1 MRSAGITSADDV
13 IGWLLICV
21 HFLAKVEPAYDAS
34 KVHLSG
40 KGLESGKV
48 GDTSKFKADCTEA
61 GDAPLT
67 VDVVNEDGTR
77 VPRVRVKDNGDGTH
91 E

>member
-1 MRSAGITSADDV
+1 
-13 IGWLLICV
+13 
-21 HFLAKVEPAYDAS
+21 
-34 KVHLSG
+34 
-40 KGLESGKV
+40 LESGKV